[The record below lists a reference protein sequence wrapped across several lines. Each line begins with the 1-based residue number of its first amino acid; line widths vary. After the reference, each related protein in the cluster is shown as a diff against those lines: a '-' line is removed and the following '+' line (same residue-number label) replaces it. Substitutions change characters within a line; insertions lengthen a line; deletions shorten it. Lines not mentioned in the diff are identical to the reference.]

1 MTESEEN
8 DIQRLIRLKRYEQPP
23 EGFVDDFMIRFHHR
37 QRAEI
42 LNQSS
47 FGLFWDRVSAFMTG
61 RMTPAS
67 GVAYAVT
74 AVVVVGG
81 AVVLLPHGGSTVTV
95 AEAAKPAPAVAKV
108 DNSFVASP
116 ELGFAP
122 EDHQLSLPSS
132 QLAQLMSQHFGGVAA
147 RSSRACKVS
156 RVSRR
161 SIRAALIL
169 FTARM
174 ASAPCRCL
182 PFPNRCPSRG
192 ATPRPTCSSGT
203 SSPVTP

>member
-47 FGLFWDRVSAFMTG
+47 FGLFWDRLGAFMTG
-61 RMTPAS
+61 RMSPTTGMAFA
-67 GVAYAVT
+67 VA

-81 AVVLLPHGGSTVTV
+81 AVVLLPHGASTVTV
-95 AEAAKPAPAVAKV
+95 AEAAKPAPMVAKP

-132 QLAQLMSQHFGGVAA
+132 QLAQLMSQHFGGGYADEHRQILQGLQGFQMSTQGGIDPVY
-147 RSSRACKVS
+147 
-156 RVSRR
+156 RVDG
-161 SIRAALIL
+161 IRTLPVLSVPEPQAKPQGD
-169 FTARM
+169 
-174 ASAPCRCL
+174 SATNVFKR
-182 PFPNRCPSRG
+182 NE
-192 ATPRPTCSSGT
+192 
-203 SSPVTP
+203 

>member
-67 GVAYAVT
+67 GLAYAVT

-132 QLAQLMSQHFGGVAA
+132 QLAQLMSQHFGGGYADERRQIQQGLQGFQGFQAVNQGGIDPVY
-147 RSSRACKVS
+147 RADG
-156 RVSRR
+156 
-161 SIRAALIL
+161 IR
-169 FTARM
+169 T
-174 ASAPCRCL
+174 L
-182 PFPNRCPSRG
+182 PVLTVPEPLSQPRG
-192 ATPRPTCSSGT
+192 DSTTNVFKRNE
-203 SSPVTP
+203 